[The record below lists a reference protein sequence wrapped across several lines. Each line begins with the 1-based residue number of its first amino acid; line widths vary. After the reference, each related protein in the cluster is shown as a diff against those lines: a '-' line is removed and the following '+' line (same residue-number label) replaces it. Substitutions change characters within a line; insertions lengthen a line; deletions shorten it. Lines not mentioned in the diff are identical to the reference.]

1 MIDARLNL
9 VRPILDT
16 FENEDIKEF
25 AIVLLDN
32 VPEYVWHVGA
42 SSTGKY
48 HPQYSLGEGGL
59 MRHQM
64 AVVRFLNFFL
74 GLEQYSNKIP
84 SRERDLMRI
93 AALTH
98 DARKSGTQ
106 EDYER
111 SKYTKFNHP
120 ILMAD
125 VIRSYDGQYLNHDE
139 LELIANTISKHMGSW
154 NTDKKSNVVLPK
166 PDDIYSELVHLA
178 DYLASRKDLTV
189 EFEGYAAA
197 PVEKKEFDESYT
209 LPFGKHSGK
218 RLIDVYRAAPDYVDW
233 MEQNI
238 NKREVLDV
246 IKGMKEY
253 LKKQEEDL

>member
-1 MIDARLNL
+1 MMTEARLNL
-9 VRPILDT
+9 VQPILDT

-25 AIVLLDN
+25 AVVLLDN

-125 VIRSYDGQYLNHDE
+125 VIRSYDGKYLNHDE
-139 LELIANTISKHMGSW
+139 LELIANTISKHMGQW
-154 NTDKKSNVVLPK
+154 NSDKKSGVILPK

-189 EFEGYAAA
+189 EFVTQPIVA
-197 PVEKKEFDESYT
+197 EKKEFDVNYT
-209 LPFGKHSGK
+209 LPFGKHAGK
-218 RLIDVYRAAPDYVDW
+218 RLIDIYRTTPDYVDW
-233 MEQNI
+233 MEKNI
-238 NKREVLDV
+238 NKREVLDM
-246 IKGMKEY
+246 IKSMKEY

>member
-1 MIDARLNL
+1 MTEARLNL
-9 VRPILDT
+9 VQPILDT

-25 AIVLLDN
+25 AVVLLDN

-74 GLEQYSNKIP
+74 GLEQYSNKIH

-125 VIRSYDGQYLNHDE
+125 VIRSYDGKYLNHDE
-139 LELIANTISKHMGSW
+139 LELIANTISKHMGQW
-154 NTDKKSNVVLPK
+154 NSDKKSGVTLPK

-189 EFEGYAAA
+189 EFVTQPIVA
-197 PVEKKEFDESYT
+197 EKKEFDVNYT
-209 LPFGKHSGK
+209 LPFGKHAGK
-218 RLIDVYRAAPDYVDW
+218 RLIDIYRTTPDYVDW
-233 MEQNI
+233 MEKNI
-238 NKREVLDV
+238 NKREVLDM
-246 IKGMKEY
+246 IKSMKEY

>member
-1 MIDARLNL
+1 MTEARLNL
-9 VRPILDT
+9 VQPILDT

-25 AIVLLDN
+25 AVVLLDN

-189 EFEGYAAA
+189 EFENHTIVA
-197 PVEKKEFDESYT
+197 EKKEFDENYT
-209 LPFGKHSGK
+209 LPFGKHAGK
-218 RLIDVYRAAPDYVDW
+218 RLIDIYRSAPDYVDW
-233 MEQNI
+233 MEKNI
-238 NKREVLDV
+238 NKREVLDM
-246 IKGMKEY
+246 IKSMKEY

>member
-1 MIDARLNL
+1 MTEARLNL
-9 VRPILDT
+9 VKPILDT

-25 AIVLLDN
+25 AVVLLDN
-32 VPEYVWHVGA
+32 IPEYVWHVGA

-125 VIRSYDGQYLNHDE
+125 VIRSYDGKYLNHDE
-139 LELIANTISKHMGSW
+139 LELIANIISKHMGQW
-154 NTDKKSNVVLPK
+154 NSDKKSEVTLPK

-189 EFEGYAAA
+189 EFGVQHIVA
-197 PVEKKEFDESYT
+197 EKKEFDVNYT
-209 LPFGKHSGK
+209 LPFGKHAGK
-218 RLIDVYRAAPDYVDW
+218 RLIDIYRTTPDYVDW
-233 MEQNI
+233 MEKNI
-238 NKREVLDV
+238 NKREVLDM
-246 IKGMKEY
+246 IKSMKEY

>member
-1 MIDARLNL
+1 MTEARLNL
-9 VRPILDT
+9 VQPILDT
-16 FENEDIKEF
+16 FENEDIREF
-25 AIVLLDN
+25 AVVLLDN

-98 DARKSGTQ
+98 DARKCGTQ

-125 VIRSYDGQYLNHDE
+125 VIRSYDGKYLNHDE
-139 LELIANTISKHMGSW
+139 LELIANTISKHMGQW
-154 NTDKKSNVVLPK
+154 NSDKKSGVTLPK

-189 EFEGYAAA
+189 EFGTQPIVA
-197 PVEKKEFDESYT
+197 EKKEFDVNYT
-209 LPFGKHSGK
+209 LPFGKHAGK
-218 RLIDVYRAAPDYVDW
+218 CLIDIYRTTPDYVDW
-233 MEQNI
+233 MEKNI
-238 NKREVLDV
+238 NKREVLDM
-246 IKGMKEY
+246 IKSMKEY